1 MAANPKPVEGSVPRT
16 HLTPMSQSAP
26 NTQPQPQP
34 QGPHSVPTRPMRP
47 ILPKT
52 HKRKL
57 IDTTFSNPNSSYFK
71 IRALTQQ
78 LRPRFIEVLHTPDFR
93 NCKAANEVRKR
104 MRLLLDLYKQMT
116 VEMGNPRKF
125 EPHCQVFSSGNMPG
139 KGNQKG
145 KRPKPLQAQHF
156 MNSAE
161 NKPPTVPFSSEK
173 TNSGHLKGSYI
184 LGNSDFGKNF
194 ITYLGSKPVYYGVT
208 KESHRSRYKKR

>member
-1 MAANPKPVEGSVPRT
+1 MAANPKPVEGSMPTT

-26 NTQPQPQP
+26 KPQPQPQP
-34 QGPHSVPTRPMRP
+34 QGPSSVPTRPIRP
-47 ILPKT
+47 IHPKT
-52 HKRKL
+52 NKRKL
-57 IDTTFSNPNSSYFK
+57 IDTTYFK
-71 IRALTQQ
+71 IRALTQR
-78 LRPRFIEVLHTPDFR
+78 LRPHFIEVLHTPNFR

-125 EPHCQVFSSGNMPG
+125 VPHCQVFSGGNMPG

-161 NKPPTVPFSSEK
+161 NKPPTIPFSSEK
-173 TNSGHLKGSYI
+173 TNSGRLKGSYI

-208 KESHRSRYKKR
+208 KESHRSRYKRR

>member
-78 LRPRFIEVLHTPDFR
+78 LRPRFIEVPVKDIFFI
-93 NCKAANEVRKR
+93 NIC

>member
-1 MAANPKPVEGSVPRT
+1 MAANPKPVEGSMPKT
-16 HLTPMSQSAP
+16 HLTPMPQSAP
-26 NTQPQPQP
+26 KPQPQP
-34 QGPHSVPTRPMRP
+34 QGPPLVPTRPIRP
-47 ILPKT
+47 ILPET
-52 HKRKL
+52 NKRKL

-71 IRALTQQ
+71 IRALTHQ
-78 LRPRFIEVLHTPDFR
+78 LRPHFIEVLRTTDFR
-93 NCKAANEVRKR
+93 NCKAADEVQKR

-125 EPHCQVFSSGNMPG
+125 VPHCQGFSSGNMPR

-161 NKPPTVPFSSEK
+161 NKPPITPFSSEK
-173 TNSGHLKGSYI
+173 TNSSHLRGSYI

-208 KESHRSRYKKR
+208 KESHRSSHKKW

>member
-1 MAANPKPVEGSVPRT
+1 MAANPKPVEGSMPKT

-26 NTQPQPQP
+26 KPQPQP
-34 QGPHSVPTRPMRP
+34 QGPPSVPTRPMRP

-78 LRPRFIEVLHTPDFR
+78 LRPHFSEVLHTPDFR
-93 NCKAANEVRKR
+93 NHKAADEVQKC

-116 VEMGNPRKF
+116 VELGNPRKF
-125 EPHCQVFSSGNMPG
+125 VPHCQVFSSGNMPG

-145 KRPKPLQAQHF
+145 KRPKPLQAQRF

-161 NKPPTVPFSSEK
+161 NKPPTIPFSSEK

-208 KESHRSRYKKR
+208 KESHRSRYNKQ